1 MKRLLTVVSCLL
13 LLTAC
18 GGSGNALPWKRADD
32 IQKSIIQQA
41 YGKCGEK
48 NYIVSFLD
56 EAGVKYMIAASEP
69 DLGMISRWV
78 AIRFGET
85 QPEYVWQ
92 GRFDVQGGNAGRP
105 EVTSQGPWDDVKHA
119 DLCGLLYPT
128 ET

>member
-69 DLGMISRWV
+69 DQGMISRWIV
-78 AIRFGET
+78 IRFGET

-92 GRFDVQGGNAGRP
+92 GRYDVQSGNSGRP
-105 EVTSQGPWDDVKHA
+105 EVTSQGPWDDVKHV
-119 DLCGLLYPT
+119 DLCGLLYPM

>member
-1 MKRLLTVVSCLL
+1 MKRLLTLISCVL

-18 GGSGNALPWKRADD
+18 GGPGNTLPWKRADD
-32 IQKSIIQQA
+32 IQKSITQQA

-69 DLGMISRWV
+69 DQGMISRWIAV
-78 AIRFGET
+78 RFGET

-92 GRFDVQGGNAGRP
+92 GRYDVQGGNAGRP
-105 EVTSQGPWDDVKHA
+105 EVINQGPWDDVKHA
-119 DLCGLLYPT
+119 NLCGLLYPT